1 MSEAGTVNISSSL
14 ESWWTSGCW
23 CNLQACQQPKPAGWG
38 HWDAWSIASW
48 GQNTQLAKMLL
59 EPALLEAV

>member
-1 MSEAGTVNISSSL
+1 MDLG
-14 ESWWTSGCW
+14 GCW